1 MTRLARL
8 SYFFPAHNEEAN
20 LAALVGEALE
30 VLPTLA
36 ETFEIRC
43 GSRSVTHRNATTPQH
58 AVIDYLRSLGS
69 RDAEIVRLA
78 PGGVSWRGAVYTAV
92 PLAGSARAD
101 AVPSE
106 SGRG

>member
-1 MTRLARL
+1 MRPDEKPGSRRA
-8 SYFFPAHNEEAN
+8 F
-20 LAALVGEALE
+20 VGPP
-30 VLPTLA
+30 VRGTQHPVA

-69 RDAEIVRLA
+69 RDAELVRLA

-92 PLAGSARAD
+92 PLTDSARAD